1 MSQFVSN
8 SKVRR
13 NAILRFTALFL
24 VTVALACFVFL
35 RLFYVKKEVEA
46 DKLQQFEEIAPVLDK
61 LVAYGKSLQDY
72 EEALTTNPVK
82 ALELK
87 SQAQKKAG
95 EVYGVLLGKEKN
107 PHYDEFNKVQAM
119 GDRFFNFLQSSEG
132 KFMAIQKDLDA
143 CKDDKKDLENDLEEK
158 DEKIQEL
165 NEKIAKCRKW

>member
-1 MSQFVSN
+1 MF
-8 SKVRR
+8 
-13 NAILRFTALFL
+13 RFTALFL
-24 VTVALACFVFL
+24 FTVALACFVFL
-35 RLFYVKKEVEA
+35 RLLYVKKEVQVE
-46 DKLQQFEEIAPVLDK
+46 KLQQFEELAPVLDK
-61 LVAYGKSLQDY
+61 LVAYGESLQDY

-107 PHYDEFNKVQAM
+107 PHYDEFNNVQAM

-143 CKDDKKDLENDLEEK
+143 CKDDKKDLEKDLEEK
-158 DEKIQEL
+158 EDELKEC
-165 NEKIAKCRKW
+165 KDKVAKCKKW